1 MPESQRRKYDG
12 RTAPVPTDVSVLLT
26 RLLQG
31 PALGPNYD
39 FFMLSTHFP
48 AVIGERLVSRVKL
61 VSLRAGELTLKV
73 ENAAWKSE
81 LSYQKKAII
90 ERCNALLHKAAVTS
104 VRFI

>member
-1 MPESQRRKYDG
+1 MQENLRRKKNV
-12 RTAPVPTDVSVLLT
+12 TAPVPTDVSVLLT

-39 FFMLSTHFP
+39 FFVLSTHFSEI
-48 AVIGERLVSRVKL
+48 IGERLVSRVKL
-61 VSLRAGELTLKV
+61 VSLRAGELTLKA
-73 ENAAWKSE
+73 ENGAWKSE

-90 ERCNALLHKAAVTS
+90 DRCNALLHKAAITS